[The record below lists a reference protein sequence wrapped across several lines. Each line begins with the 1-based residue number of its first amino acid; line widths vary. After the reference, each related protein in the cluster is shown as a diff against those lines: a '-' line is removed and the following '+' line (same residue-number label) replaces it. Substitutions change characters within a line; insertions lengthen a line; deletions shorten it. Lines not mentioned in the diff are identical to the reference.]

1 MRVALSVAAALALVL
16 ASAAGAAWLA
26 TGDGSGSSRAESL
39 PTGSVPTASA
49 LLQDVT
55 LNWAASSFPGGAPV
69 SGYRIRR
76 YNALTSVEDMVL
88 TGCAGTV
95 LATSCVE
102 SNVPLG
108 VWQYTVTPAQG
119 LWGGGESARS
129 ANVIV

>member
-1 MRVALSVAAALALVL
+1 MRFALLVAVTLLLAPL
-16 ASAAGAAWLA
+16 AGGAWLT
-26 TGDGSGSSRAESL
+26 TGLGNGSARAESL

-55 LNWAASSFPGGAPV
+55 VSWAAASFPGGAPV

-76 YNALTSVEDMVL
+76 YNTITGVEGAVL
-88 TGCAGTV
+88 PGCAGTV

-102 SNVPLG
+102 NNVPLG
-108 VWQYTVTPAQG
+108 IWQYTVTPAQG
-119 LWGGGESARS
+119 LWNGGESARS